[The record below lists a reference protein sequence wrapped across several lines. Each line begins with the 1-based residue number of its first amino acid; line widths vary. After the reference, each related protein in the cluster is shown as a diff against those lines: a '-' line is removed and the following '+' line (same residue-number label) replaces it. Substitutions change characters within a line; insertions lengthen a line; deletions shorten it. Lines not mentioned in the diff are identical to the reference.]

1 LPAEHAGLKIDAS
14 VLKGLRVLLVDDS
27 ADALDAFRTLLEMEG
42 AKVRAE
48 LSGKA
53 ALAAA
58 AEARFDL
65 ILSDV
70 GMPGMSGY
78 ELIAELRKLSGTA
91 TTPAIALTGFGRE
104 KDVAEALQAGFDAH
118 VGKPVSLAAL
128 LAAIG
133 KARSVHD
140 DT

>member
-1 LPAEHAGLKIDAS
+1 M
-14 VLKGLRVLLVDDS
+14 LLVDDS
-27 ADALDAFRTLLEMEG
+27 EDTLDAFRALLEMKG

-65 ILSDV
+65 ILSDI

-78 ELIAELRKLSGTA
+78 ELMAQLRKSPRMA

-104 KDVAEALQAGFDAH
+104 KDASEALQAGFNAH
-118 VGKPVSLAAL
+118 VAKPVSLAAL
-128 LAAIG
+128 LAAVRQSG
-133 KARSVHD
+133 LARD